1 MKAPIQVQL
10 GDRVHMRKPH
20 PCGSD
25 LWTVTRL
32 GSDVALVCDK
42 CGRKVELPRSKFNQT
57 LKGVLPRPPQ

>member
-1 MKAPIQVQL
+1 
-10 GDRVHMRKPH
+10 MRKPH

-42 CGRKVELPRSKFNQT
+42 CGS
-57 LKGVLPRPPQ
+57 